1 MNWLITGGCGFIGL
15 NLIRILLKDE
25 KNQIRIIDNLS
36 VSNKC
41 DLKNISDFKE
51 IQKDNILNFEK
62 DIQFIEGD
70 ICDPLLAIRVAKHAD
85 IIVNL
90 AANTGVQPSI
100 ENPRKDC
107 EVNIIGTLNYLEAA
121 RVNKVKKFILS
132 SSSAAVGQKIPPINE
147 EMPAKPLSPYGASKL
162 ASEAYCSAYFN
173 SFLVDTVVL
182 RFGNVYGPG
191 SIYKQSVIA
200 KFIKKIIKNEV
211 IEIYGDG
218 EQTRDFI
225 YIDDLVSAI
234 ILSATKD
241 KIGGEIF
248 QIANNIEVTINEI
261 IAMLKIYA
269 NNHIENIVVKIEYCG
284 ERAGDIKKIYS
295 DTSKVRNAL
304 NWEPKCSMNEGI
316 ENTFLYF
323 LNNK

>member
-15 NLIRILLKDE
+15 NLIRILLDDE
-25 KNQIRIIDNLS
+25 KNQIRVIDNLS
-36 VSNKC
+36 ESNKS
-41 DLKNISDFKE
+41 DLKNISNFKE
-51 IQKDNILNFEK
+51 ISKDKIPNFDQ

-70 ICDPLLAIRVAKHAD
+70 ICDPLLAISVSKNTD

-162 ASEAYCSAYFN
+162 AGEAYCSAYFT

-191 SIYKQSVIA
+191 SIYKESVIA

-241 KIGGEIF
+241 KIAQELC
-248 QIANNIEVTINEI
+248 Q
-261 IAMLKIYA
+261 
-269 NNHIENIVVKIEYCG
+269 
-284 ERAGDIKKIYS
+284 
-295 DTSKVRNAL
+295 
-304 NWEPKCSMNEGI
+304 
-316 ENTFLYF
+316 
-323 LNNK
+323 